1 MFSNGANHILCTSLG
16 PSHTLHFLIV
26 LLSYKMKDSFPTN
39 GGFALSNES
48 TNFHCYFGLNSS
60 AEVSVYL
67 KILVMIS
74 VIFVCIQ
81 GAFIVV

>member
-1 MFSNGANHILCTSLG
+1 M
-16 PSHTLHFLIV
+16 LHFLIV
-26 LLSYKMKDSFPTN
+26 LPYKMKDSFPTN
-39 GGFALSNES
+39 GGFALSNKS